1 MFKVVYRIRESGVT
15 VTKAF
20 DSPYLCKRTVE
31 KLKRSRKCE
40 LISYPIFG

>member
-1 MFKVVYRIRESGVT
+1 MFKVIYRIRESGVT
-15 VTKAF
+15 ITKVF
-20 DSPYLCKRTVE
+20 ESPYLCKRTVE

>member
-15 VTKAF
+15 VTKSF
-20 DSPYLCKRTVE
+20 DSPYLCGKTVE

>member
-15 VTKAF
+15 VTKDF
-20 DSPYLCKRTVE
+20 DSPYLCRKTVE